1 MSDNMQKVLMGLGIV
16 LVAGLLWVGL
26 VSPAREDRTAAQ
38 DAQVQAESQA
48 AAVAGQLA
56 TAREAAKRTPANART
71 LKRLAVA
78 VPEKVEAPALI
89 DQLDSTARRHDVSFD
104 VLKVSNGAASAAVAP
119 AATPAAGT
127 TTGAA
132 ATTTGAAGATTTTAT
147 TPATAATPAGVAA
160 DGSAVPG
167 TPGTPAAPA
176 GSVPVELNVEISGKY
191 VDVTKFVRAVQAD
204 VRTSGG
210 TKLRAKGRLLR
221 ITSIDLAGAGQ
232 GGGRTLKGTL
242 SVVAYLLPKDTAAS
256 TATASATTATTTA
269 GSQP

>member
-1 MSDNMQKVLMGLGIV
+1 MTDNMQKVLMGLGIV

-26 VSPAREDRTAAQ
+26 VSPAREDRTAAK
-38 DAQVQAESQA
+38 DAQVQAETQA

-56 TAREAAKRTPANART
+56 TAREAAERAPANART

-89 DQLDSTARRHDVSFD
+89 DQLDSTAKRHDVSFD
-104 VLKVSNGAASAAVAP
+104 VLKVSNGAATAAAP
-119 AATPAAGT
+119 AAAPAAG
-127 TTGAA
+127 
-132 ATTTGAAGATTTTAT
+132 TTTGAAGATTTATTAT
-147 TPATAATPAGVAA
+147 TAATPAGVAA

-176 GSVPVELNVEISGKY
+176 GSVPVELNVEISGRY

-221 ITSIDLAGAGQ
+221 ISSIDLAGAGQ

-242 SVVAYLLPKDTAAS
+242 SVVAYLLPKDTAAA
-256 TATASATTATTTA
+256 TATASTTTATTTP